1 MSMNNSVMF
10 LRERITRISRTLSE
24 ASRRAI
30 KLTEQTP
37 VFRKLLRGPLSCSIA
52 RDEMSFKAL
61 QGEWEELFARAAVQ
75 TPFLRYSWLQLCWNR
90 QRNVNGTS
98 LFIVVVRKHDRPVLM
113 APLVERE
120 RRLLFLDSL
129 TPQYNDV
136 LVEDSGDAPVY
147 VDYFWKVLC
156 GLRTVRHLESK
167 WTRDDSIL
175 ARHLAK
181 ARKESG
187 GGIWRA
193 PFIDFS
199 KFDNWEGYLQ
209 GLPGKLRQGHRRR
222 LRNLQRCGAVEFR
235 MANAQSCSSDMA
247 WIFAQKRRWADRM
260 GKSDVWIRAPATE
273 EFFTAA
279 AREGIESG
287 RTWLTVLSVDGATIA
302 ATLAFREGST
312 LYGSKDGYDPAWHTY
327 SPGRMLKVLTFE
339 RAFEHGIQKVD
350 LMIGGYPWKIELANG
365 MIRVR
370 SRTVRLRERAR
381 K

>member
-1 MSMNNSVMF
+1 MKAVEKWLLFDARKIVSA
-10 LRERITRISRTLSE
+10 

-30 KLTEQTP
+30 RLTRQAP
-37 VFRKLLRGPLSCSIA
+37 VLRRLLPSSLSYSIVG
-52 RDEMSFKAL
+52 DETSFSAL

-90 QRNVNGTS
+90 QRNINGTS

-113 APLVERE
+113 APLVKRE
-120 RRLLFLDSL
+120 RSLLFLDSL

-136 LVEDSGDAPVY
+136 LVEDSDDAPAY

-156 GLRTVRHLESK
+156 GLRSVRRLESK
-167 WTRDDSIL
+167 WIRDDSPF
-175 ARHLAK
+175 AGHLAK

-193 PFIDFS
+193 PFIDFG
-199 KFDNWEGYLQ
+199 KFDNWEAYLQ
-209 GLPGKLRQGHRRR
+209 SLPGKLRQGHRRR

-235 MANAQSCSSDMA
+235 MANAESCSSDMA
-247 WIFAQKRRWADRM
+247 WIFAQKRQWADRM
-260 GKSDVWIRAPATE
+260 GKSDRWIRAPATE
-273 EFFTAA
+273 EFFAAA

-302 ATLAFREGST
+302 ATLAFLDGST

-327 SPGRMLKVLTFE
+327 SPGRMLKLMTFE
-339 RAFEHGIQKVD
+339 RAFQEGIRKID
-350 LMIGGYPWKIELANG
+350 LMIGGYPWKLELANG

-370 SRTVRLRERAR
+370 SRKVRLRQRAKR
-381 K
+381 SIR